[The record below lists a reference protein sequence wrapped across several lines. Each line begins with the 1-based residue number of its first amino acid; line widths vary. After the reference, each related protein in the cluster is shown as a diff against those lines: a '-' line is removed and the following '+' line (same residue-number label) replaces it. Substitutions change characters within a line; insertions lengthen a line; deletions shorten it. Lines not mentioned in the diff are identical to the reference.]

1 MIAMVVSGIL
11 VLMIMYFL
19 YDSGSSQRMNPEY
32 RKLSNIL
39 YEAQQTNSTVL
50 MLHLQKKA
58 RFTTLNSRT
67 AKKYANKEEYYAQL
81 VHSLLDWQTLSK
93 NGALFDPTVLEDQLK
108 SPKPILLK
116 QRDMIL
122 VKLDAKIA
130 DSDPADVKLTNDTA
144 IESLV
149 MHLHMM

>member
-1 MIAMVVSGIL
+1 
-11 VLMIMYFL
+11 
-19 YDSGSSQRMNPEY
+19 
-32 RKLSNIL
+32 
-39 YEAQQTNSTVL
+39 

-81 VHSLLDWQTLSK
+81 VHNLLDWNTLSK

-108 SPKPILLK
+108 PSKQIVIK
-116 QRDMIL
+116 QRDMIM
-122 VKLDAKIA
+122 VRLDPKIA
-130 DSDPADVKLTNDTA
+130 DSDPADVKLTNDTV
-144 IESLV
+144 IDSLV